1 MIIKVNN
8 MVLTGDNFKEFIT
21 SDSLTLV
28 DFWAPWCAPC
38 RMLLPILEEIENESD
53 VSLGKV
59 NVDEEE
65 AIALAFGI
73 QNIPTLMVFKNGKI
87 LGKKVGFLP
96 KKAIMDWL
104 NSLK

>member
-1 MIIKVNN
+1 MI
-8 MVLTGDNFKEFIT
+8 LTGDNFKEFIT
-21 SDSLTLV
+21 KDSLSVV
-28 DFWAPWCAPC
+28 DFLAPWCAPC
-38 RMLLPILEEIENESD
+38 RMLSPILEEIEND
-53 VSLGKV
+53 GIATFGKV
-59 NVDEEE
+59 NVDEED

-96 KKAIMDWL
+96 KGAILNWL

>member
-1 MIIKVNN
+1 MIIKGNN

-21 SDSLTLV
+21 KDSLSVV

-38 RMLLPILEEIENESD
+38 RMLSPILEEIEND
-53 VSLGKV
+53 GIATFGKV

-96 KKAIMDWL
+96 KGAIINWL

>member
-1 MIIKVNN
+1 MSNAIEITDTNFEQE
-8 MVLTGDNFKEFIT
+8 VLNSEQPVV
-21 SDSLTLV
+21 V

-53 VSLGKV
+53 VILGKV